1 MLRYVLL
8 ALCISWC
15 SQGYRSNGYFVSTS
29 YPDSRPL
36 ELYNQA
42 VHLQRQGEFL
52 MAIDTYLQALQYFPE
67 FPEAHQNLGHL
78 YETQKNF
85 ERTKYHHAMSIRHAS
100 SAEFNATAIVNLVL
114 LEMRTNVMDL
124 TRLHE
129 LSRILVEAEQVSPT
143 STHVLFQQALLFE
156 KMGQDQL
163 YLNKLQRVVA
173 LDDRH
178 SLAYLNIG
186 NYYFRINNFEVATKF
201 YKHSLDRLPGSDV
214 YNRVLVLNN
223 LGQCYRERGLLK
235 DAYTA
240 FTDAQQSLAST
251 LTGNETSLSTNTMY
265 ETTAVQ
271 SSFINNFSGGKY
283 DGRAVHFWCLNN
295 MYTIQGMRCDW
306 HNFEYLEH
314 RVELF
319 LAPPNPLVSVNED
332 GSGIYNSTGNYYDRP
347 IKEAYQLSSFKSEGV
362 LLDAYTM
369 SLLRYASRE
378 VDRYVCEQSCTILPI
393 YDYPTTNNEFLSV
406 LNSGDIQNK
415 ASDVPKLK
423 RKLLSVGYLS
433 HDWRDHPMGR
443 LTATLVTNHH
453 QQQHVL
459 STYTTGNTAFSPRKT
474 KNSDNDDNID
484 TNISANN
491 KWKQRVTA
499 TSVSYGANDRSS
511 IRQYVQSH
519 SAYFIDLLN
528 IKNDHAAAEIV
539 HAQQFDIVVD
549 LTAHTYN
556 GRIDIVAARPAPI
569 IINYLGFPG
578 TTGCAAF
585 DYSMVQA
592 QIVPPEYASELFTE
606 RMLYLPYTYQSND
619 MLLRVAPPLCAEPS
633 SVRCK
638 RQNKLVQTSPS
649 NHALSDLPIVPKD
662 ALFVCSFNANK
673 KMEPNSFRAWMQVLH
688 RVPKAVF
695 ILLSVS
701 PDVKETLRNEAIFY
715 GVHPK
720 RLIFIP
726 KREWKEHL
734 IRSAECDLVLDTFVY
749 GAHTT
754 ASDVLWMGVPLL
766 SLRGFGSNRM
776 PSRVAASIT
785 TALSVPK
792 VENHIE
798 GTSNNYFTGR
808 LYSTEPADL
817 LVVDTI
823 QQYEDTAVRL
833 LQATQTVR
841 TALSNNILHRAVRS
855 AAFDSELMQSSVEL
869 AYQAVYEARQILLH
883 RNSMQPL
890 RAHLTR
896 MPHIVLPPSAHSTA
910 HTEKS
915 WERKLTRDLKQC
927 CEIDCADDL
936 FTSVQA
942 DRTQVS
948 AVFDAC
954 QSKLASDESTQERST
969 GCSVSDFH
977 ALVRRLITAYPALSF
992 LHPEYTIKSPRLNA
1006 DATSLLSEEAE
1017 TDLEVAEDDY
1027 VIDTADGIQGNADST
1042 VSSFAES
1049 NRHSSAEPV
1058 DPNCAASLDLQC
1070 ALYLFST
1077 PSTTFTES
1085 SNECSREDFYEQVHA
1100 CYSVS
1105 ALLVFDFL
1113 FAVQAKSMQSNQCAG
1128 EDAMLHFLHSV
1139 LFMSNEEPTHGNS
1152 HINRE
1157 SLGHTAVGEEALVQL
1172 RRMTSF
1178 STYVS
1183 PLWRTLNAT
1192 QLRDVVIHA
1201 LLPQYVDVFP
1211 RSTVSE
1217 TSESGEPKE
1226 LYLQHLRQFRVRVFS
1241 STHMVDT
1248 TDNNNK
1254 HPTVCRAFLLAHG
1267 VSVHDPEEEYKQC
1280 EHVLR
1285 MLSARLLTDH
1295 SVCLQQLPAV
1305 SSLTKN
1311 KAHSAVG
1318 LTPLQ
1323 RAVLTMVAAFAL
1335 DPSNERLLNLGTI
1348 LMDAHMSEIGF
1359 FVSSVA
1365 VLRMAESLPMSTVA
1379 LLTSPPLLSAP
1390 LKQRPRV
1397 VFYCNE
1403 YGRGW
1408 WPGWGPSS
1416 LERPDNQTS
1425 AKGMGGSEEAVYYT
1439 SVELAKRG
1447 YEVVVYAGVTEADH
1461 GRVLTYAN
1469 TENIVDSD
1477 GLAARGSVTWLHYD
1491 YYNPTTVDLSRCE
1504 VFVAWRY
1511 AISLGLSTHPRG
1523 PHSCN
1528 RKYLWLHDL
1537 IPGSILPPS
1546 FFLHFDNI
1554 LVQSDFHK
1562 SFVLDAFAN
1571 HARENAIVNLNQVTS
1586 HIPIVPNG
1594 ISNLHSFDGINDPSV
1609 FVYGSAPGRGLYLVL
1624 SQWGRIKT
1632 AIPTATLEVYYGFTE
1647 SAMKELRTTQ
1657 GANFDAWFAQ
1667 MQRYLQQDG
1676 VKYFG
1681 SVDHET
1687 LTAAYARAGF
1697 LLYPTTFQET
1707 GCITVLRAMAC
1718 GAIPITSRLYPSV
1731 LHTLTAEYDLGP
1743 APLSR
1748 VAAQDPLQLTQW
1760 LVEQWTPAVIQA
1772 HRQAE
1777 HLGAYRR
1784 RMKEYIQ
1791 HRYSWAETANTFIN
1805 LIAT

>member
-1 MLRYVLL
+1 
-8 ALCISWC
+8 
-15 SQGYRSNGYFVSTS
+15 
-29 YPDSRPL
+29 
-36 ELYNQA
+36 
-42 VHLQRQGEFL
+42 
-52 MAIDTYLQALQYFPE
+52 
-67 FPEAHQNLGHL
+67 
-78 YETQKNF
+78 
-85 ERTKYHHAMSIRHAS
+85 
-100 SAEFNATAIVNLVL
+100 
-114 LEMRTNVMDL
+114 
-124 TRLHE
+124 
-129 LSRILVEAEQVSPT
+129 
-143 STHVLFQQALLFE
+143 
-156 KMGQDQL
+156 
-163 YLNKLQRVVA
+163 
-173 LDDRH
+173 
-178 SLAYLNIG
+178 
-186 NYYFRINNFEVATKF
+186 
-201 YKHSLDRLPGSDV
+201 
-214 YNRVLVLNN
+214 
-223 LGQCYRERGLLK
+223 
-235 DAYTA
+235 
-240 FTDAQQSLAST
+240 
-251 LTGNETSLSTNTMY
+251 
-265 ETTAVQ
+265 
-271 SSFINNFSGGKY
+271 
-283 DGRAVHFWCLNN
+283 
-295 MYTIQGMRCDW
+295 
-306 HNFEYLEH
+306 
-314 RVELF
+314 
-319 LAPPNPLVSVNED
+319 
-332 GSGIYNSTGNYYDRP
+332 
-347 IKEAYQLSSFKSEGV
+347 
-362 LLDAYTM
+362 
-369 SLLRYASRE
+369 
-378 VDRYVCEQSCTILPI
+378 
-393 YDYPTTNNEFLSV
+393 
-406 LNSGDIQNK
+406 
-415 ASDVPKLK
+415 
-423 RKLLSVGYLS
+423 
-433 HDWRDHPMGR
+433 MGR

-459 STYTTGNTAFSPRKT
+459 STYTTGNTASSQSKT
-474 KNSDNDDNID
+474 NHSDNDENIS
-484 TNISANN
+484 THISANN
-491 KWKQRVTA
+491 KRKQRINA

-592 QIVPPEYASELFTE
+592 QIVPPDYASEVFTE

-619 MLLRVAPPLCAEPS
+619 MLLRVAPLLCVDTS

-638 RQNKLVQTSPS
+638 RQNKLVQTSPAR
-649 NHALSDLPIVPKD
+649 HALSDLPIVPKD

-701 PDVKETLRNEAIFY
+701 PDVKETLRNEAIFL

-726 KREWKEHL
+726 KRGWKEHL

-792 VENHIE
+792 VDNHTE
-798 GTSNNYFTGR
+798 STSNR
-808 LYSTEPADL
+808 KDELYSIEPANL

-833 LQATQTVR
+833 LHAAQTVR
-841 TALSNNILHRAVRS
+841 SALSNNILHRSVRS
-855 AAFDSELMQSSVEL
+855 AAFDSELMQLSVEL
-869 AYQAVYEARQILLH
+869 AYEAAYEARRLLLH
-883 RNSMQPL
+883 TNSIQPL
-890 RAHLTR
+890 RASTITHFDLSR
-896 MPHIVLPPSAHSTA
+896 MPHIVLSPSAHSTI

-915 WERKLTRDLKQC
+915 WERKFVRDLEQC
-927 CEIDCADDL
+927 CEIDSADDL

-942 DRTQVS
+942 DATRVS

-954 QSKLASDESTQERST
+954 QNKLASAESPMERST

-992 LHPEYTIKSPRLNA
+992 LHPDYTTTSPGWNV
-1006 DATSLLSEEAE
+1006 DTTSLLIIQAE
-1017 TDLEVAEDDY
+1017 MELELAQDDN
-1027 VIDTADGIQGNADST
+1027 VVNTADGFYNNADNT
-1042 VSSFAES
+1042 VSS
-1049 NRHSSAEPV
+1049 SAVPRALSYTEPV
-1058 DPNCAASLDLQC
+1058 DPNCAASLDAQC
-1070 ALYLFST
+1070 ALQLFST
-1077 PSTTFTES
+1077 PSITSTES
-1085 SNECSREDFYEQVHA
+1085 SDECSRENFYKQVRA
-1100 CYSVS
+1100 CYSVC
-1105 ALLVFDFL
+1105 APLVMDFL
-1113 FAVQAKSMQSNQCAG
+1113 FAVQAKLMQNNQCAG
-1128 EDAMLHFLHSV
+1128 EDAMLNFLHGV
-1139 LFMSNEEPTHGNS
+1139 LFLSNEETTHGGIHFS
-1152 HINRE
+1152 SR
-1157 SLGHTAVGEEALVQL
+1157 SSDFSDTAVAEEALIQL
-1172 RRMTSF
+1172 RRVTSF

-1183 PLWRTLNAT
+1183 PLWRTINAT
-1192 QLRDVVIHA
+1192 QLRDVIIHA
-1201 LLPQYVDVFP
+1201 LLPLYADIFP
-1211 RSTVSE
+1211 PSTVRE
-1217 TSESGEPKE
+1217 TSESAKPKE
-1226 LYLQHLRQFRVRVFS
+1226 LYVQRLHQFRVRVYP
-1241 STHMVDT
+1241 STYLVDT
-1248 TDNNNK
+1248 TDNNNIG
-1254 HPTVCRAFLLAHG
+1254 PTVCRAFLLAHG
-1267 VSVHDPEEEYKQC
+1267 VSVQDPEEEYKQC
-1280 EHVLR
+1280 DHVLR

-1295 SVCLQQLPAV
+1295 GVCLQQLPAV
-1305 SSLTKN
+1305 STSTKN

-1348 LMDAHMSEIGF
+1348 CMDAHMSEIGF

-1365 VLRMAESLPMSTVA
+1365 VLRMAKSLPMPTVA
-1379 LLTSPPLLSAP
+1379 LSTSPPLLSAP
-1390 LKQRPRV
+1390 WKQLPRV

-1439 SVELAKRG
+1439 SIELAKRG
-1447 YEVVVYAGVTEADH
+1447 YDVVVYAGVTETDH
-1461 GRVLTYAN
+1461 GRVLTY
-1469 TENIVDSD
+1469 TTTDNILDSD
-1477 GLAARGSVTWLHYD
+1477 GRAISGRVTWLHYD
-1491 YYNPTTVDLSRCE
+1491 YYNPTTVDASRCE

-1562 SFVLDAFAN
+1562 SFVLDDFAE
-1571 HARENAIVNLNQVTS
+1571 HARENAIVDLKRVTS
-1586 HIPIVPNG
+1586 RIAIVPNG
-1594 ISNLHSFDGINDPSV
+1594 ISNVYSFDGINDPSV

-1632 AIPTATLEVYYGFTE
+1632 AIPSATLEIYYGFTE

-1687 LTAAYARAGF
+1687 LTEAYARAG
-1697 LLYPTTFQET
+1697 T
-1707 GCITVLRAMAC
+1707 I
-1718 GAIPITSRLYPSV
+1718 
-1731 LHTLTAEYDLGP
+1731 
-1743 APLSR
+1743 
-1748 VAAQDPLQLTQW
+1748 
-1760 LVEQWTPAVIQA
+1760 
-1772 HRQAE
+1772 
-1777 HLGAYRR
+1777 
-1784 RMKEYIQ
+1784 
-1791 HRYSWAETANTFIN
+1791 
-1805 LIAT
+1805 